1 MCQLLVLCLSRL
13 QTSCS
18 SHVDRE
24 IMSNNCFVQDLAFHT
39 TGIWKDNASM
49 FSFQGLQYLETVRK
63 GSIHIKFMTKKK
75 YSVLDKTT
83 VNNRY
88 AERKSI

>member
-49 FSFQGLQYLETVRK
+49 FSFQGLQYLKLFAKALYT
-63 GSIHIKFMTKKK
+63 SIHDQKEILGTG
-75 YSVLDKTT
+75 
-83 VNNRY
+83 
-88 AERKSI
+88 